1 MTDYPM
7 HIGNPGTAPT
17 WEAAIWA
24 ARRDID
30 KMDRGCNVRTQ
41 QQVGRAIEAMGR
53 AIRLGGGDPRTE
65 VAARNAL
72 AEAGALLAI
81 LLEGETQSP
90 QEPDEPTTT
99 ILTAINLLSAGYW
112 ATRYSGSRPNFAGV
126 ADKLQSVFQVTR

>member
-1 MTDYPM
+1 MSDPK
-7 HIGNPGTAPT
+7 HIGNPGAAPT
-17 WEAAIWA
+17 WEAAIWS

-30 KMDRGCNVRTQ
+30 KMDRGCDVRTQ
-41 QQVGRAIEAMGR
+41 EQVGRAIEAMGR

-81 LLEGETQSP
+81 LLEGETRSP
-90 QEPDEPTTT
+90 QEPDEPTAT

-112 ATRYSGSRPNFAGV
+112 TSKYSGSRPNFAGV
-126 ADKLQSVFQVTR
+126 ADKLRAVFEVAR